1 MVWCN
6 NYWCSYCA
14 KFIQPNY
21 YGDKILC
28 GKVLDEVL
36 VAQQVISVNTKEN
49 GNVVNARGDILVQ
62 SMKADPE
69 TQAIYEVAV
78 ENTARMH
85 ISS

>member
-1 MVWCN
+1 M
-6 NYWCSYCA
+6 
-14 KFIQPNY
+14 
-21 YGDKILC
+21 
-28 GKVLDEVL
+28 
-36 VAQQVISVNTKEN
+36 NTKEN